1 MKNGSFYP
9 NRADQNRKTKS
20 RIKKIKERKKCSYYV
35 MLKLRFYIA
44 DFFSKQIQKT
54 CKYFFLESCL
64 QWALLN
70 FEGKL

>member
-54 CKYFFLESCL
+54 CKYFF
-64 QWALLN
+64 
-70 FEGKL
+70 